1 MKSKEWPCGACG
13 RSAPPVIHWPIG
25 PVCRRCYIRVRAH
38 PAPCASCGD
47 TRALIAV
54 DEEGQGTCGPCAGSD
69 INYLCRRCGGGEERF
84 RDGLC
89 VRCVAI
95 ERLHQLFSG
104 SDGSIPV
111 LLQPL
116 VDLLA
121 HVDRP
126 RSVIEWLRRDNGGA
140 QVLRELAAAGVE
152 PTHEALDAIVPAAK
166 VNALRHMLV
175 HADALPERNES
186 LARIPIWLAQVVAPL
201 PERHR
206 QLMHTYVH
214 WHLLRRARR
223 RTERGDRF
231 TQASGRVIR
240 SRVTA
245 ALAFLQWL
253 DDREVTLADTTQEQL
268 EEWLDAGTLT
278 QRNVGDFL
286 TWAHRRSLAPRLVM
300 SRLPRSDPDLSVTE
314 EERWA
319 QFERCV
325 HDTDLPLDVRGVG
338 ALVLLYGLPVT
349 RVVELRTEDLVADG
363 HDRRLVLNGHHVPL
377 PPAVSR
383 LLDEVRSEL
392 VTEHLT
398 GRATTT
404 HLFPS
409 LLPGRGLDAGRLAG
423 KLADNG
429 IHALR
434 GRNAALLAL
443 ATRMP
448 AATLS
453 DTFGI
458 SITAAIQWTKRSK
471 RDWHA
476 YIAARTES
484 TGR

>member
-1 MKSKEWPCGACG
+1 
-13 RSAPPVIHWPIG
+13 
-25 PVCRRCYIRVRAH
+25 
-38 PAPCASCGD
+38 
-47 TRALIAV
+47 
-54 DEEGQGTCGPCAGSD
+54 
-69 INYLCRRCGGGEERF
+69 
-84 RDGLC
+84 
-89 VRCVAI
+89 
-95 ERLHQLFSG
+95 
-104 SDGSIPV
+104 
-111 LLQPL
+111 
-116 VDLLA
+116 
-121 HVDRP
+121 
-126 RSVIEWLRRDNGGA
+126 
-140 QVLRELAAAGVE
+140 
-152 PTHEALDAIVPAAK
+152 
-166 VNALRHMLV
+166 
-175 HADALPERNES
+175 
-186 LARIPIWLAQVVAPL
+186 
-201 PERHR
+201 
-206 QLMHTYVH
+206 
-214 WHLLRRARR
+214 
-223 RTERGDRF
+223 
-231 TQASGRVIR
+231 
-240 SRVTA
+240 
-245 ALAFLQWL
+245 
-253 DDREVTLADTTQEQL
+253 
-268 EEWLDAGTLT
+268 
-278 QRNVGDFL
+278 
-286 TWAHRRSLAPRLVM
+286 M

-363 HDRRLVLNGHHVPL
+363 HDRLLVLNGHHVPL
-377 PPAVSR
+377 PPAVGR

-429 IHALR
+429 IRALR